1 MILTVV
7 DHASNHVPDGIGLGI
22 DPALLQT
29 HIAWDIGA
37 AALAEALG
45 YPAHLAT
52 VSRLVVDC
60 NREEN
65 APGLIPLASDGV
77 PIPGNAFPTPT
88 SSPPRKRGSIS
99 GPASALEDQQLD
111 SRLRGRDEREGRLKL
126 YHDYH
131 DALASRI
138 ADERPALLLSL
149 HSFTPCLRDGEPR
162 PWEVGV
168 LYNRDDRA
176 ARVAIPLLEA
186 AGVVTGDQQPYSGK
200 LLNATMNRHGE
211 GTGTPYLGLEVR
223 QDLIDTPA
231 GVAKWAAILRPVI
244 DAVNRQV
251 HLPMIR

>member
-1 MILTVV
+1 MILSVV
-7 DHASNHVPDGIGLGI
+7 DHASNVVPAGIDLDI
-22 DPALLQT
+22 DPALMAT

-37 AALAEALG
+37 ADVARALS

-60 NREEN
+60 NREEG
-65 APGLIPLASDGV
+65 APGLIPLESDGV
-77 PIPGNAFPTPT
+77 PIPGNQFPNRT
-88 SSPPRKRGSIS
+88 SSPPRRRGSICS
-99 GPASALEDQQLD
+99 PDQVRLGEQMD
-111 SRLRGRDEREGRLKL
+111 SRLRGNDERDERLAI
-126 YHDYH
+126 YHAYH

-138 ADERPALLLSL
+138 ANERPAMLLSL
-149 HSFTPCLRDGEPR
+149 HSFTPCLKSGEPR

-168 LYNRDDRA
+168 LYNNDDRA

-200 LLNATMNRHGE
+200 LLNATMNRHVE

-223 QDLIDTPA
+223 QDLIDSPE

-244 DAVNRQV
+244 DACATAVQAER
-251 HLPMIR
+251 P

>member
-7 DHASNHVPDGIGLGI
+7 DHASNHVPPDIDLGI
-22 DPALLQT
+22 DPALMTT

-37 AALAEALG
+37 ADLAAALG
-45 YPAHLAT
+45 YPAHLAAA
-52 VSRLVVDC
+52 SRLVVDC
-60 NREEN
+60 NREGD

-77 PIPGNAFPTPT
+77 PIPGNPGDVAA
-88 SSPPRKRGSIS
+88 RMAIYR
-99 GPASALEDQQLD
+99 A
-111 SRLRGRDEREGRLKL
+111 
-126 YHDYH
+126 YH

-138 ADERPALLLSL
+138 ATERPVLLLSV
-149 HSFTPCLRDGEPR
+149 HSFTPRLSNGEPR

-168 LYNRDDRA
+168 LYNNDDRA
-176 ARVAIPLLEA
+176 ARIAIPLLEA

-223 QDLIDTPA
+223 QDLIDSRA

-244 DAVNRQV
+244 DACARAVQADAR
-251 HLPMIR
+251 